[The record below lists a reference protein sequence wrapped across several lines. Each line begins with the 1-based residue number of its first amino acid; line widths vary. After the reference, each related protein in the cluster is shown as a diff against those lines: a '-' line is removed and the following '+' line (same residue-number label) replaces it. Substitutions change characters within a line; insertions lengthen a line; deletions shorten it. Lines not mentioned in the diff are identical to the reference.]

1 MNFENVTIRQFMVGT
16 NNTSRTPVNTS
27 NKPGFKVRVNATG
40 EGFGMKSRRYHE
52 GIGQHATITVH
63 PMCFILNRIDHN
75 VLQSVKQHGIH
86 ELC

>member
-52 GIGQHATITVH
+52 GIGQHATITR
-63 PMCFILNRIDHN
+63 PPN
-75 VLQSVKQHGIH
+75 VFHLEQDRPQCAAIGQTAR
-86 ELC
+86 CP